1 MRITVV
7 LLIALLLPLA
17 GTVTPLAAQSHAKAT
32 ALDPVGIYDLDL
44 EMHGQ
49 TTSSVL
55 IIKREKD
62 GRLTG
67 TLEVHEQAISFETVV
82 LEGKE
87 LQLSTGSELS
97 LTLTFKNDDNAVA
110 GQWTRPDASGGVSG
124 VRRKS

>member
-1 MRITVV
+1 MRTKVALLTA
-7 LLIALLLPLA
+7 LLIPLA
-17 GTVTPLAAQSHAKAT
+17 GAMAPVAAQSHAKAT

-67 TLEVHEQAISFETVV
+67 TLEVHDQAIGFDTVV

-87 LQLSTGSELS
+87 LKLSTGSELS
-97 LTLTFKNDDNAVA
+97 LTLTFKNGNAVA
-110 GQWTRPDASGGVSG
+110 GKWTRPDATGGVSG